1 MYTTMIRL
9 LFVLAVIASAMT
21 PGSTSAQDFMSQ
33 EWVLNP
39 DLSNVYMQSVKKN
52 AIFETHQFES
62 VEGNVSKDGEAKV
75 RIDLNSLETNHDLRN
90 TRMRF
95 LLFET
100 YKFPYAEISAT
111 LDKSK
116 MQALATKTRMTY
128 PLKFTLSLHGITKE
142 ILTLVWVTR
151 ISDTT
156 LSVSTVKPII
166 VTAESFG
173 LTKNIAK
180 LMEVIGGTSI
190 ASAASITFDLVFGT
204 GELTSELVAARE
216 MRAKRKAKQ
225 AARTITA
232 EEYHRPREQHE
243 SRVPKICEREARG
256 REHANADHAGDH

>member
-1 MYTTMIRL
+1 
-9 LFVLAVIASAMT
+9 
-21 PGSTSAQDFMSQ
+21 
-33 EWVLNP
+33 
-39 DLSNVYMQSVKKN
+39 
-52 AIFETHQFES
+52 
-62 VEGNVSKDGEAKV
+62 
-75 RIDLNSLETNHDLRN
+75 
-90 TRMRF
+90 MRF
-95 LLFET
+95 LMFET

-142 ILTLVWVTR
+142 ILTLVWVTQ

-166 VTAESFG
+166 VTAKTFG
-173 LTKNIAK
+173 FTKNIAK

-216 MRAKRKAKQ
+216 IRAKRKAEQ
-225 AARTITA
+225 AASYITA
-232 EEYHRPREQHE
+232 GECETRFSVISKTGAIYFNTGSTELGQESAPLLNSVADIVNRCPSVRIDVTGHTDNVGSKSFNQQLSERRAKSVVDYLTGQGVDTARIKSTGYGDTRPVMPNNTEENKGRNRRIEFN
-243 SRVPKICEREARG
+243 VNKI
-256 REHANADHAGDH
+256 